1 MNPKYFIETYGCQ
14 MNVYDSEL
22 VASLLQESGYTQTE
36 QIHDADAIFLNTCSI
51 REKAEETVHNR
62 LSNFYH
68 LKRKNPQ
75 VIIGVLGCMAQNL
88 KDDLLESKPYVD
100 VILGPDSYRKLP
112 EFIKNRNS
120 HLGHLADTRL
130 SKFEVYEDM
139 FPARKEG
146 INAWIS
152 IIRGCDKFCTFCIVP
167 FTRGR
172 ERSRSIESIVHEAEV
187 AVSEGYLEITL
198 LGQNV
203 NSFRDAAGGDFS
215 DLLEA
220 VAKVQGIKRIR
231 YTSPHPCDID
241 DKLLQV
247 MQGYENICHHIHL
260 PLQAGSD
267 RILKRMNRTYSQSE
281 FLLLVDKIRSY
292 LPDCSLTTDIIVGFP
307 GETEHEFRETLNVVR
322 SVRFNS
328 AFMFKYSPRPGTKAV
343 EYTDHVSEDEKQH
356 RLEQLI
362 TLQKS
367 MTLLANQ
374 QQIGKTLR
382 VIIEKESKKSKD
394 QWSGRTDG
402 NTWVIF
408 DKTGEK
414 IKDIV
419 DVKILDA
426 RGVSLLGK
434 RVLTEVTV

>member
-1 MNPKYFIETYGCQ
+1 
-14 MNVYDSEL
+14 
-22 VASLLQESGYTQTE
+22 
-36 QIHDADAIFLNTCSI
+36 
-51 REKAEETVHNR
+51 
-62 LSNFYH
+62 
-68 LKRKNPQ
+68 
-75 VIIGVLGCMAQNL
+75 
-88 KDDLLESKPYVD
+88 
-100 VILGPDSYRKLP
+100 
-112 EFIKNRNS
+112 
-120 HLGHLADTRL
+120 
-130 SKFEVYEDM
+130 
-139 FPARKEG
+139 
-146 INAWIS
+146 
-152 IIRGCDKFCTFCIVP
+152 
-167 FTRGR
+167 
-172 ERSRSIESIVHEAEV
+172 
-187 AVSEGYLEITL
+187 
-198 LGQNV
+198 
-203 NSFRDAAGGDFS
+203 
-215 DLLEA
+215 
-220 VAKVQGIKRIR
+220 
-231 YTSPHPCDID
+231 
-241 DKLLQV
+241 
-247 MQGYENICHHIHL
+247 

-267 RILKRMNRTYSQSE
+267 SILKRMNRTYSQSE